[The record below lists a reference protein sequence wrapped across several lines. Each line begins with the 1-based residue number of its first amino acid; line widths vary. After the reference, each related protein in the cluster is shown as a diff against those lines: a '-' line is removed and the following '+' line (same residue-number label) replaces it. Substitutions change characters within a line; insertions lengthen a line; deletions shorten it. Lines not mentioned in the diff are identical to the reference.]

1 MLKYNKAQYFN
12 IQSTYRE
19 IYFRLSWVSLP
30 ATSVTPLKISELPM
44 FLFFLWQEFGK
55 LSYFLG
61 GEPHQILSPIDILPT
76 LLERHDDTLCYPTIE
91 RR

>member
-1 MLKYNKAQYFN
+1 MYK
-12 IQSTYRE
+12 E
-19 IYFRLSWVSLP
+19 IYSHQSWVSLP
-30 ATSVTPLKISELPM
+30 ATSVTPLIISELPM
-44 FLFFLWQEFGK
+44 FLFFLWQGFGK

-61 GEPHQILSPIDILPT
+61 SEPHQILSPIHILPT

>member
-19 IYFRLSWVSLP
+19 IYFRLSWVSLL
-30 ATSVTPLKISELPM
+30 ATSVTLLIISELPM

-55 LSYFLG
+55 STKKVSADDLLSR
-61 GEPHQILSPIDILPT
+61 T
-76 LLERHDDTLCYPTIE
+76 LWQ
-91 RR
+91 